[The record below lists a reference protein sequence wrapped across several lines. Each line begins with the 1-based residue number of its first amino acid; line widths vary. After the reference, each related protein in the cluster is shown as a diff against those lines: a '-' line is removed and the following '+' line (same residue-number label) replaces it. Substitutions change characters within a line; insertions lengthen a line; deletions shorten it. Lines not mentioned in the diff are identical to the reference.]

1 MTLKWTITE
10 INAVDSVIKSV
21 KYYVEM
27 AENGNSVDSE
37 GYWYFDDK
45 QLSDNLTEEEVIEW
59 VRQATMKDGKN
70 MVEAR
75 LAEQLSN
82 LAKSVNLPWKPAT
95 FKLPV

>member
-1 MTLKWTITE
+1 MLKWTITE

-45 QLSDNLTEEEVIEW
+45 QLSDSLTEEEVIEW

-75 LAEQLSN
+75 LAEQLSS
-82 LAKSVNLPWKPAT
+82 LAKSVNLPWKPTT

>member
-1 MTLKWTITE
+1 M
-10 INAVDSVIKSV
+10 S
-21 KYYVEM
+21 
-27 AENGNSVDSE
+27 ENDNSVDSE

-45 QLSDNLTEEEVIEW
+45 QLSDSLTEEEVIEW

-82 LAKSVNLPWKPAT
+82 LAKSVKN
-95 FKLPV
+95 PVKVKALSSRYICFIK